1 MIKLTDK
8 VLDIVNKEKTKRG
21 LAETHA
27 PLVPTLIKH
36 NNDLKILVLL
46 TKCDDN
52 VWDINENIKADY
64 WVLLNVKTLEIEE
77 FNKTSE
83 KDYVDKEIKKASKD
97 DTKEI
102 VEYSINKKIEYKNY
116 LKNDIINNSIPI
128 QDKLA
133 KLLDNK
139 IKVDDEYVDLNSY
152 ITANIEKEVN
162 EFIDKVLDDLVDFAV
177 RGKYTT
183 ITYYYEELF
192 DRIIEEYINNN
203 TISEDKLDGI
213 NEILKN
219 YYVGV
224 LFC

>member
-8 VLDIVNKEKTKRG
+8 VLDIVNEEKTKRG
-21 LAETHA
+21 LADTHA
-27 PLVPTLIKH
+27 PLVPTLIRH

-64 WVLLNVKTLEIEE
+64 WVLLNVKTFEIEE

-83 KDYVDKEIKKASKD
+83 KDYIDKEIKKASKD

-139 IKVDDEYVDLNSY
+139 IKVDDEYVDLNLY
-152 ITANIEKEVN
+152 ITANIENDVN
-162 EFIDKVLDDLVDFAV
+162 EFIDKVLDDLVDLAV
-177 RGKYTT
+177 RSKYTT
-183 ITYYYEELF
+183 ITYYYDELF
-192 DRIIEEYINNN
+192 NRIVEEYINNN
-203 TISEDKLDGI
+203 NISEDKLEGI
-213 NEILKN
+213 NEILRN

-224 LFC
+224 LFI

>member
-27 PLVPTLIKH
+27 PLVPTLIKR

-83 KDYVDKEIKKASKD
+83 KDYIDKETKKASKD

-102 VEYSINKKIEYKNY
+102 VEYSINKKIVYKNY

-139 IKVDDEYVDLNSY
+139 MKVDDEYVDLNSY

-162 EFIDKVLDDLVDFAV
+162 EFIDKVIDDLVDFAV

-213 NEILKN
+213 NEILTN

-224 LFC
+224 LF

>member
-27 PLVPTLIKH
+27 PLVPTLIKR

-64 WVLLNVKTLEIEE
+64 WVLLNVKTFEIEE

-83 KDYVDKEIKKASKD
+83 KDYIDKEIKKASKD

-177 RGKYTT
+177 RSKYTT

-203 TISEDKLDGI
+203 TISEDKLYGI
-213 NEILKN
+213 NEILTN